1 MPPPSK
7 EARIV
12 LAVEALQKDKRLRLE
27 AVAKLYNVPASTL
40 RDRRAGRPARRDTA
54 PNSKKLT

>member
-27 AVAKLYNVPASTL
+27 AVAKPYNVPASTL
-40 RDRRAGRPARRDTA
+40 RD
-54 PNSKKLT
+54 